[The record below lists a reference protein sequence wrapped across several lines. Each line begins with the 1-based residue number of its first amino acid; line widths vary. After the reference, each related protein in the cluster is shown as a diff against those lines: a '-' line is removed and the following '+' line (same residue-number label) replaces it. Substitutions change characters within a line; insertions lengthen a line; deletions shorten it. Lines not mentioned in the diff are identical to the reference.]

1 MEITSYT
8 EFRNNLAAMMDK
20 VNNDHAPVL
29 ITRQNGLPA
38 ILMSYEDFQSY
49 DETAY
54 LMSNPEVA
62 KKLQRGVDDIR
73 SGNYVV
79 RDIVEP

>member
-8 EFRNNLAAMMDK
+8 AFRNNLTAMMDK
-20 VNNDHAPVL
+20 VNDDHVPVL
-29 ITRQNGLPA
+29 ITRQNGRPA
-38 ILMSYEDFQSY
+38 ILMSYEDFKAY
-49 DETAY
+49 DETAF
-54 LMSNPEVA
+54 LMADTEVA

-79 RDIVEP
+79 RDIIEP